1 MKKFFITS
9 ATLCLGWLSAGAQQ
23 MSAEQATVDCGQ
35 VIFAHPV
42 TVEYKLRNDATKPLV
57 ITKVYTSCGCAT
69 VSYPKSVIAAGDSF
83 TVSATY
89 DAQQM
94 GHFEKLVGVYGTNG
108 ENPLML
114 TMKGVVVSE
123 KQDFSGQYPYKIG
136 DFLCDVA
143 DLEFDDVNV
152 GDKPMAKIHIMNNTD
167 ETLSPTMLHV
177 PAYLRA
183 TISPAKLAPGHAGV
197 ATITLDSRRIRDYG
211 LTQTA
216 IYLGSDVADKV
227 APEKEISVSTVLLP
241 NFEMSKQQRLNAPQM
256 VISASEFNLGSFG
269 KKKKLKGVIQI
280 SNRGRST
287 LLVTSLQMFT
297 SGLQVELDNRSI
309 APGGKANLKV
319 TAIKEEL
326 KNVRTAPRVLMITND
341 PDHPKV
347 VLKVKAK

>member
-83 TVSATY
+83 TLSATY

-152 GDKPMAKIHIMNNTD
+152 GDKPMAKIH
-167 ETLSPTMLHV
+167 
-177 PAYLRA
+177 
-183 TISPAKLAPGHAGV
+183 LAPGHAGV
-197 ATITLDSRRIRDYG
+197 ATITLDSRRIRDFG

-241 NFEMSKQQRLNAPQM
+241 NFEMSQQQRLNAPQM

-280 SNRGRST
+280 SNHGRST

-347 VLKVKAK
+347 VLKVNAK

>member
-83 TVSATY
+83 TLSATY

-167 ETLSPTMLHV
+167 ETLSWHRDMQEWQRSHST
-177 PAYLRA
+177 
-183 TISPAKLAPGHAGV
+183 LAGSA
-197 ATITLDSRRIRDYG
+197 ILDSH
-211 LTQTA
+211 
-216 IYLGSDVADKV
+216 
-227 APEKEISVSTVLLP
+227 
-241 NFEMSKQQRLNAPQM
+241 KQPFILARMWPTKWLR
-256 VISASEFNLGSFG
+256 
-269 KKKKLKGVIQI
+269 KKKSLFQQCSCPI
-280 SNRGRST
+280 SR
-287 LLVTSLQMFT
+287 
-297 SGLQVELDNRSI
+297 
-309 APGGKANLKV
+309 
-319 TAIKEEL
+319 
-326 KNVRTAPRVLMITND
+326 
-341 PDHPKV
+341 
-347 VLKVKAK
+347 

>member
-83 TVSATY
+83 TLSATY

-167 ETLSPTMLHV
+167 ETLSPTMLH
-177 PAYLRA
+177 
-183 TISPAKLAPGHAGV
+183 GV
-197 ATITLDSRRIRDYG
+197 ATITLDSRRIRDFG

-269 KKKKLKGVIQI
+269 NKKKLKGVIQI

>member
-83 TVSATY
+83 TLSATY

-152 GDKPMAKIHIMNNTD
+152 GDKPMAKIHIM
-167 ETLSPTMLHV
+167 
-177 PAYLRA
+177 
-183 TISPAKLAPGHAGV
+183 LAPGHAGV
-197 ATITLDSRRIRDYG
+197 ATITLDSRRIRDFG

-241 NFEMSKQQRLNAPQM
+241 NFEMSQQQRLNAPQM

-280 SNRGRST
+280 SNHGRST

-347 VLKVKAK
+347 VLKVNAK

>member
-83 TVSATY
+83 TLSATY

-167 ETLSPTMLHV
+167 ETLSPTMLH
-177 PAYLRA
+177 
-183 TISPAKLAPGHAGV
+183 
-197 ATITLDSRRIRDYG
+197 RRIRDFG

-241 NFEMSKQQRLNAPQM
+241 NFEMSQQQRLNAPQM

-280 SNRGRST
+280 SNHGRST

>member
-83 TVSATY
+83 TLSATY

-167 ETLSPTMLHV
+167 VGTGTCRSGNDHTRLSQDPRFWTHTNSHLSWLGCGRQSGSGKRNLCFNSALAQFRDE
-177 PAYLRA
+177 PA
-183 TISPAKLAPGHAGV
+183 TTFECSPNG
-197 ATITLDSRRIRDYG
+197 DFR
-211 LTQTA
+211 
-216 IYLGSDVADKV
+216 
-227 APEKEISVSTVLLP
+227 
-241 NFEMSKQQRLNAPQM
+241 F
-256 VISASEFNLGSFG
+256 
-269 KKKKLKGVIQI
+269 
-280 SNRGRST
+280 
-287 LLVTSLQMFT
+287 
-297 SGLQVELDNRSI
+297 
-309 APGGKANLKV
+309 
-319 TAIKEEL
+319 
-326 KNVRTAPRVLMITND
+326 
-341 PDHPKV
+341 
-347 VLKVKAK
+347 

>member
-83 TVSATY
+83 TLSATY

-167 ETLSPTMLHV
+167 ETLSPTMLH
-177 PAYLRA
+177 
-183 TISPAKLAPGHAGV
+183 
-197 ATITLDSRRIRDYG
+197 
-211 LTQTA
+211 A

-269 KKKKLKGVIQI
+269 NKKKLKGVIQI

>member
-1 MKKFFITS
+1 
-9 ATLCLGWLSAGAQQ
+9 
-23 MSAEQATVDCGQ
+23 
-35 VIFAHPV
+35 
-42 TVEYKLRNDATKPLV
+42 
-57 ITKVYTSCGCAT
+57 
-69 VSYPKSVIAAGDSF
+69 
-83 TVSATY
+83 
-89 DAQQM
+89 
-94 GHFEKLVGVYGTNG
+94 
-108 ENPLML
+108 ML

-177 PAYLRA
+177 PTYLRA

-197 ATITLDSRRIRDYG
+197 ATITLDSRRIRDFG

-297 SGLQVELDNRSI
+297 CLLAR
-309 APGGKANLKV
+309 KATV
-319 TAIKEEL
+319 CT
-326 KNVRTAPRVLMITND
+326 VS
-341 PDHPKV
+341 
-347 VLKVKAK
+347 

>member
-83 TVSATY
+83 TLSATY

-152 GDKPMAKIHIMNNTD
+152 GDKPMAK
-167 ETLSPTMLHV
+167 
-177 PAYLRA
+177 
-183 TISPAKLAPGHAGV
+183 LAPGHAGV
-197 ATITLDSRRIRDYG
+197 ATITLDSRRIRDFG

-269 KKKKLKGVIQI
+269 NKKKLKGVIQI